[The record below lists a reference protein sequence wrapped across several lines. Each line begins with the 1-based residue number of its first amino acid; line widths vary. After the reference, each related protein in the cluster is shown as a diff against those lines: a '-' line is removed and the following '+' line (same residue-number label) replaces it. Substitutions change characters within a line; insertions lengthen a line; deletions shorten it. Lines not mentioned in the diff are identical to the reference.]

1 MTWHENMAGQHYTLT
16 DGNCMAV
23 VTRSPAQVWVAQLVR
38 IGVAI
43 EHDSFQLLS
52 DAQAWSQTRL
62 AELRAGGQ
70 CT

>member
-1 MTWHENMAGQHYTLT
+1 MTWHESRAGQHYTLT
-16 DGNCMAV
+16 DGNCMAIV
-23 VTRSPAQVWVAQLVR
+23 SRSPAQVWVAQLVR
-38 IGVAI
+38 MGVAI
-43 EHDSFQLLS
+43 EHDSFQSLG